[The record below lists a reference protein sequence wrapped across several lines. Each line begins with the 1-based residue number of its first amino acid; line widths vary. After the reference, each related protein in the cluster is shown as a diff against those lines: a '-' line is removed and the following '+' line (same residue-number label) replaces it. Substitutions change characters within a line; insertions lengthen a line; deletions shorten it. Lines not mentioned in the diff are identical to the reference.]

1 VYKVIREVCEAI
13 WKALQPAVLPQPDRF
28 IWKQSAEGFF
38 NKWQFPNCIGA
49 LDGKHIRIKA
59 PSNSGSKY
67 FCYKKFFS
75 IVLMAICDYKYRFLW
90 VDIGQF
96 GMYISDCNVHIY
108 SSKLSLDNAKRI
120 FKNIDAHDR

>member
-1 VYKVIREVCEAI
+1 M
-13 WKALQPAVLPQPDRF
+13 LPQPDQF

-38 NKWQFPNCIGA
+38 KKWQFPNCIGA

-59 PSNSGSKY
+59 PPMSGSKY

-96 GMYISDCNVHIY
+96 GMYLITICIY
-108 SSKLSLDNAKRI
+108 FLSLGKKTTLIYIDKQLCNIKYFLLFCRI
-120 FKNIDAHDR
+120 Y

>member
-1 VYKVIREVCEAI
+1 MYKVIREVCEEI

-28 IWKQSAEGFF
+28 IWKQSEGFF

-75 IVLMAICDYKYRFLW
+75 IVLMAICDHKYRFLW

-96 GMYISDCNVHIY
+96 MYISDCNMHIFF
-108 SSKLSLDNAKRI
+108 KALLRQPKKNI
-120 FKNIDAHDR
+120 FKNIDAHD